1 MISKEVRENLQNAS
15 WIRRMFV
22 EGSKLK
28 AQFGEDNVYDY
39 SLGNPYFE
47 PPKSVTDK
55 LKSVVN
61 ADTPGAHRYMD
72 NAGFPEVRQKVADAI
87 NRDIDQPIA
96 KEHVLMTVGAAG
108 GINVLLRTVMDA
120 GDEVI
125 IFAPYFAE
133 YIFYINNHNGVPVIL
148 KTDEK
153 TFEPDLEAFKSV
165 ITEKTRAVIINSP
178 NNPTGV
184 IYSEETLKG
193 IGRVLTEAE
202 EKFGREIYLISD
214 EPYKALVYD
223 GVVVP
228 NIHNYFRH
236 SVMVNSYSKS
246 LGLAGERIGYI
257 AINSQFEDVELF
269 MGGLAFCNRTLGF
282 VNAPALWQ
290 KVISDSLEETVDI
303 SQYQMRRDLLLDK
316 LRSLGFE
323 MVEPKGAFYLFPKA
337 LEEDDVAFVMEAKK
351 FNLLLVPGSGFGY
364 PGYFRISY
372 CVDLAMIE
380 RSLPAFE
387 KLVEHYKNMK
397 K

>member
-1 MISKEVRENLQNAS
+1 MISREVSENLKNAS

-22 EGSKLK
+22 EGGKLK
-28 AQFGEDNVYDY
+28 AEFGADNVYDY

-55 LKSVVN
+55 LKALVN
-61 ADTPGAHRYMD
+61 SEAQGTHRYMD

-87 NRDIDQPIA
+87 NRDIDHPIGF
-96 KEHVLMTVGAAG
+96 EHVLMTVGAAG
-108 GINVLLRTVMDA
+108 GINVLLRTTLDA

-133 YIFYINNHNGVPVIL
+133 YIFYIKNHNGVPVII
-148 KTDEK
+148 KTNEAN
-153 TFEPDLEAFKSV
+153 FEPDLEAFENS
-165 ITEKTRAVIINSP
+165 ITAKTRCVIINSP

-184 IYSEETLKG
+184 IYADETLKKMG
-193 IGRVLTEAE
+193 EILLKKEAE
-202 EKFGREIYLISD
+202 FGREIYLISD

-223 GVVVP
+223 GIKVP
-228 NIHNYFRH
+228 NIHNFFRH
-236 SVMVNSYSKS
+236 SIMINSYSKS

-257 AINSQFEDVELF
+257 AINSAFEDAELF
-269 MGGLAFCNRTLGF
+269 MSGLAFCNRTLGF

-290 KVISDSLEETVDI
+290 KVISDSLEESVDI
-303 SQYQMRRDLLLDK
+303 SQYQVRRDILFKK
-316 LRSLGFE
+316 LSELGFE
-323 MVEPKGAFYLFPKA
+323 MVEPKGAFYFFPKA

-387 KLVEHYKNMK
+387 QLVEYYKNK